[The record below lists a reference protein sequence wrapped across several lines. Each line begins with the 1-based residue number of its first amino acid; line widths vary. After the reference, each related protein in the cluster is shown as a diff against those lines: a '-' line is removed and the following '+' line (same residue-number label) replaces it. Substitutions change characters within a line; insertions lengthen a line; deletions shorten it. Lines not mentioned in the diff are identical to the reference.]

1 MVNYVQQLHLRSL
14 LRDIDSWMDW
24 LDQEDG
30 YDLAKGKDN
39 SLVSFFVYK
48 SLFEAFYLLKVFI
61 IIFSHVVLR

>member
-1 MVNYVQQLHLRSL
+1 MLGQMMVNYVQQLHLRSL

-39 SLVSFFVYK
+39 SLVSF
-48 SLFEAFYLLKVFI
+48 LFANLCLKLFI
-61 IIFSHVVLR
+61 Y

>member
-24 LDQEDG
+24 LDEEDG

-39 SLVSFFVYK
+39 SLVSFLSANLCLK
-48 SLFEAFYLLKVFI
+48 LFIY
-61 IIFSHVVLR
+61 